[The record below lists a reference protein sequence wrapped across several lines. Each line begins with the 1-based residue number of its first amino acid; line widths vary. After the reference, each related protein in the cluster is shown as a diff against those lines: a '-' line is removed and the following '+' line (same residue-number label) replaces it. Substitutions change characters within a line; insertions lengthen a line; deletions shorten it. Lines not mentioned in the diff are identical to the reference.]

1 MSERA
6 SGLRGRSSELVNDV
20 LRRGLLWAAHDRT
33 IARAVKR
40 GGLRLGAGRFVA
52 GETLDDC
59 VGVLRRLN
67 ADGFVCNTTIL
78 GEGTSDRADVERAVV
93 AYQEILQRF
102 ADEALRAN
110 VALKLTHLG
119 LDIDEE
125 LAYTNL
131 SWLVARAGELGNFIR
146 IDMEESTRVDAT
158 LRIYRRLR
166 ADGHDNV
173 GTVLQAYLYRSMDDL
188 RELLPLQPNLRLVKG
203 AYLEPHEVAFPHKP
217 DVDRNFVAMIDTS
230 LEGDG
235 FTAIATHDER
245 VIERSLAMADRLGL
259 ASGRDFQHQM
269 LFGVRPGL
277 QRDLLARGRQVLV
290 ATPFGAEWYAY
301 FMRRLAERPANLGFF
316 LKNLVRR

>member
-1 MSERA
+1 MSDTV
-6 SGLRGRSSELVNDV
+6 SD
-20 LRRGLLWAAHDRT
+20 LRRSTSAAANEALRRALLWAAHDRT

-40 GGLRLGAGRFVA
+40 GGLRLGAARFVA

-59 VGVLRRLN
+59 IPVLRRLN
-67 ADGFVCNTTIL
+67 EEGFVCNTTML
-78 GEGTSDRADVERAVV
+78 GEGTRDPVDAERVV
-93 AYQEILQRF
+93 VGYEEVLKRI
-102 ADEALRAN
+102 ADEELRAN

-125 LAYTNL
+125 LAHGNV
-131 SWLVARAGELGNFIR
+131 SRLVAQAGELDGFIR

-166 ADGHDNV
+166 AAGHENI
-173 GTVLQAYLYRSMDDL
+173 GMVLQAYLYRSLDDL
-188 RELLPLQPNLRLVKG
+188 RELLPLRPNLRLVKG
-203 AYLEPHEVAFPHKP
+203 AYLEPPDVAFPRKP
-217 DVDRNFVAMIDTS
+217 DVDRNYVRMIDAA
-230 LEGDG
+230 LEGGG

-259 ASGRDFQHQM
+259 GSGSDYQLQM
-269 LFGVRPGL
+269 LYGVRLGL
-277 QRDLLARGRQVLV
+277 QRDLIARGQEVLI
-290 ATPFGAEWYAY
+290 ATPFGPEWYAY